1 LWRPNPIMAQA
12 QKRAGREGEVR
23 FTAETELRLKR
34 IYTFNDPEVS
44 RMKSAI
50 VEMRS
55 LGKAERQE
63 FAESFRLG
71 KDSRKNNLARQM
83 LEHINSEYRSRKPSV
98 YSWDYPVRFTAV
110 RERHMREALGL
121 DSADMINLKRA
132 LYLHTLG
139 APEKREP
146 KLSEEPQKQA
156 SMLALYRAFTNSFGT
171 ETPPGGRFYLSRAAF
186 SDFSQ
191 ERGKILA
198 SMEKKGMLS
207 TQIRITSRSGAEYIW
222 EFPERISPDMAK
234 TITEALKKNKPMQE
248 LALVFGYPETKLYRV
263 QKDGSLF
270 SLGNPFDQN
279 AYRGKSWAEII
290 QGRGIAE
297 AEPVLKK
304 EEVPVKLASAKRRVF

>member
-1 LWRPNPIMAQA
+1 MAQA
-12 QKRAGREGEVR
+12 QKRVEREAGVR

-34 IYTFNDPEVS
+34 IYNFNDSELG
-44 RMKSAI
+44 RMRSAI

-55 LGKAERQE
+55 LGRAERQE

-83 LEHINSEYRSRKPSV
+83 LEHINSEYRSRKPAV
-98 YSWDYPVRFTAV
+98 YAWDYPVRFTAV

-121 DSADMINLKRA
+121 DPMDVINLKRA
-132 LYLHTLG
+132 LYLHALA
-139 APEKREP
+139 APEKKEP
-146 KLSEEPQKQA
+146 KLSEDPKKQA

-171 ETPPGGRFYLSRAAF
+171 EMPPGGRYYLSKAAF

-191 ERGKILA
+191 ERDRVLA

-207 TQIRITSRSGAEYIW
+207 TRIRITSRSGAEYIW
-222 EFPERISPDMAK
+222 ELPQRISPDMAK
-234 TITEALKKNKPMQE
+234 TMTEALKKNKSMQE
-248 LALVFGYPETKLYRV
+248 LALVFGQPETKLYRV

-290 QGRGIAE
+290 QARGITD
-297 AEPVLKK
+297 AEPVLRP
-304 EEVPVKLASAKRRVF
+304 EGVPVKLARR